1 MAGKY
6 CVTDRNVRK
15 ENPVLKSIL
24 VFGIGA
30 GIGFSYGVLK
40 EHKRMLPIVEEKIKK
55 GDKFQN
61 FYYMM
66 LSWIRMH
73 QKRRTFDDYFSWHG
87 IRRIAVYGNG
97 AVGQIFVK
105 EMEGLETELSYI
117 IDKKA
122 DTMRS
127 KVPVFTL
134 QQDCQRVD
142 AIVVTVLERF
152 DEIAEE
158 IQREYD
164 YPIVPL
170 DEVVYGSTLY

>member
-1 MAGKY
+1 
-6 CVTDRNVRK
+6 
-15 ENPVLKSIL
+15 
-24 VFGIGA
+24 
-30 GIGFSYGVLK
+30 
-40 EHKRMLPIVEEKIKK
+40 
-55 GDKFQN
+55 
-61 FYYMM
+61 
-66 LSWIRMH
+66 
-73 QKRRTFDDYFSWHG
+73 
-87 IRRIAVYGNG
+87 
-97 AVGQIFVK
+97 
-105 EMEGLETELSYI
+105 MEGLETELSYI

-158 IQREYD
+158 IQRKYD